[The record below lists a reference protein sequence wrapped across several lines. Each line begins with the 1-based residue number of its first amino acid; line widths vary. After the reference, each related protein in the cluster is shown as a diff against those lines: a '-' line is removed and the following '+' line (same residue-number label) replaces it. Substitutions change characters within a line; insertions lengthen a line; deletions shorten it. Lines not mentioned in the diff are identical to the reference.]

1 MAYRKNSRPLYEVI
15 QNDII
20 QKIQDGVY
28 KAGDR
33 IPSEK
38 ELVATYQV
46 SRITA
51 SKALTELSLS
61 GYITRIQGRGSF
73 ANALGSQFNASSK
86 LAPGVRADASEPAK
100 IGLIIPEH
108 SDYHSSNIIRG
119 IHDILRF
126 PAYSIDIVLSRE
138 PGSEAHALNNF
149 ISNNYQGIILFP
161 TDCEFY
167 SDVILQMHLGKYP
180 LVLIDRHFPGI
191 SCDHVICDNELGSKL
206 ATDYLLSAGHTK
218 IGFLADSSFKEQV
231 TSIRYSSYVK
241 VMAEHGLPVYPYEN
255 FFVDA
260 DTEKQKT
267 FIDDIV
273 TRKITAIL
281 ASNSHVAEKIA
292 ILCQD
297 SGICI
302 PGDVSI
308 ICFDPPNI
316 VSHCNVDFTHVEQE
330 SYEMGCRA
338 ARILADDLLSA
349 EKSSCQSVVLKPSL
363 VLRSSV
369 GSPVK

>member
-1 MAYRKNSRPLYEVI
+1 MAYRKSNKPLYEII

-20 QKIQDGVY
+20 QKIQNGVY

-38 ELVATYQV
+38 ELVAAYQV

-61 GYITRIQGRGSF
+61 GYITRVQGRGSF
-73 ANALGSQFNASSK
+73 ANALGSQFKSSNMLTPRGEANASGP
-86 LAPGVRADASEPAK
+86 LK

-119 IHDILRF
+119 IHDTLRF
-126 PAYSIDIVLSRE
+126 PQYNIDIVLSRE
-138 PGSEAHALNNF
+138 PGSEAYALNSF

-180 LVLIDRHFPGI
+180 LVLIDRYFPGI
-191 SCDHVICDNELGSKL
+191 SCDHVICDNEHGSKL
-206 ATDYLLSAGHTK
+206 ATDYLLSAGHTQ

-241 VMAEHGLPVYPYEN
+241 AMAEHGLPVYPYEN
-255 FFVDA
+255 FFA
-260 DTEKQKT
+260 GGNAEEQKT

-273 TRKITAIL
+273 TKKITAIL

-292 ILCQD
+292 VLCQG
-297 SGICI
+297 SGIRI
-302 PGDVSI
+302 PDDISI
-308 ICFDPPNI
+308 ICFDPPEA
-316 VSHCNVDFTHVEQE
+316 VSRCSVDFTHIEQE
-330 SYEMGCRA
+330 SYEMGRRA
-338 ARILADDLLSA
+338 AMILADDLLSP
-349 EKSSCQSVVLKPSL
+349 EKSICQSVVLKPSL
-363 VLRSSV
+363 VARSSV
-369 GSPVK
+369 GSPFK

>member
-1 MAYRKNSRPLYEVI
+1 MAYRKSSKPLYEII

-38 ELVATYQV
+38 ELVAAYQV

-61 GYITRIQGRGSF
+61 GYITRVQGKGSF
-73 ANALGSQFNASSK
+73 ANALGSQFSSSNR
-86 LAPGVRADASEPAK
+86 LTPRSAADPSGPLK
-100 IGLIIPEH
+100 IGLIIPEY

-119 IHDILRF
+119 IHDVLRF
-126 PAYSIDIVLSRE
+126 PQYSIDIVLSRE
-138 PGSEAHALNNF
+138 PSSEAHALNNF

-206 ATDYLLSAGHTK
+206 ATDYLLSAGHTQ

-231 TSIRYSSYVK
+231 TSIRYNSYVK
-241 VMAEHGLPVYPYEN
+241 AMAEHGLPVYPYEN
-255 FFVDA
+255 FFTDGDA
-260 DTEKQKT
+260 EKQKN

-273 TRKITAIL
+273 TKKVTAIL
-281 ASNSHVAEKIA
+281 ASNSHVAERIA
-292 ILCQD
+292 ALCQARD
-297 SGICI
+297 IRI
-302 PGDVSI
+302 PEDVSI
-308 ICFDPPNI
+308 VCFDPTVP
-316 VSHCNVDFTHVEQE
+316 VSYCKVDFTHIEQQ

-338 ARILADDLLSA
+338 ARILADELHSS
-349 EKSSCQSVVLKPSL
+349 EKSSCQSVVLQPAL
-363 VLRSSV
+363 VTRSSV
-369 GSPVK
+369 CPPFK